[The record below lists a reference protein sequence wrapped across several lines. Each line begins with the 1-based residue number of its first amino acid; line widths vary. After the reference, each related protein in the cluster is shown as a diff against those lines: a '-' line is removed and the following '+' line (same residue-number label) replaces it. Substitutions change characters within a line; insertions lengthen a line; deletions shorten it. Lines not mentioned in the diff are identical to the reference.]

1 MITKPN
7 PCIKCTKRSGPCHD
21 TCKEHHEWL
30 AEFRAE
36 QASLGGSVSDAYAAE
51 RASRKSAQAAKYKQN
66 QRLRKHKK
74 C

>member
-21 TCKEHHEWL
+21 TCKEHHDWL

-36 QASLGGSVSDAYAAE
+36 QASLGGSVIDAYTAE
-51 RASRKSAQAAKYKQN
+51 KIHRKSVQGAKYKQN
-66 QRLRKHKK
+66 QRMRKHKK
-74 C
+74 T